1 MDQRDVP
8 ELTMGMNQQGRVNQR
23 FKKKLNT
30 LGFRVFT
37 DTGFTLIEMV
47 ITLTILGFIVLL
59 IFGAFRLGLS
69 ASERGNSIKE
79 EYQEV
84 RILSQLISQQLKSIV
99 PYKIKTKQEEGD
111 YLAFEGKA
119 QSLRFVSTLSM
130 KANQPEG
137 LVYTVYEFRG
147 GAGGK
152 GSLVLHEAKAQ
163 NRDFF
168 EDKLKEESE
177 VVLFEGISE
186 IHFEY
191 YKAENKE
198 KNVKEEWV
206 KEWNTKEENELPK
219 AVRMS
224 ISYMNGKGE
233 IEPLPITILASI
245 PANQFEDMGKTQQ
258 LFGPRSMGT
267 MQQGR

>member
-1 MDQRDVP
+1 
-8 ELTMGMNQQGRVNQR
+8 MNQEDRVSQR
-23 FKKKLNT
+23 FKRRLNI
-30 LGFRVFT
+30 LGFRVLT

-69 ASERGNSIKE
+69 ASERGDSIKE
-79 EYQEV
+79 EYQQV

-99 PYKIKTKQEEGD
+99 PYKIKAQKAEGD

-119 QSLRFVSTLSM
+119 QSLRFVSALSM
-130 KANQPEG
+130 RAKQPEG
-137 LVYTVYEFRG
+137 LVYTVYEFRE

-152 GSLVLHEAKAQ
+152 GRLILHEAKAL

-177 VVLFEGISE
+177 AVLFEGISE

-206 KEWNTKEENELPK
+206 KEWNAKEEKELPK
-219 AVRMS
+219 AIKMS
-224 ISYMNGKGE
+224 INYMNEKGE
-233 IEPLPITILASI
+233 KETFPITILASI
-245 PANQFEDMGKTQQ
+245 SASQFEDIGKTQQ
-258 LFGPRSMGT
+258 LFGPMRRST
-267 MQQGR
+267 QQAR